1 MIKLLRFR
9 PKFARTLS
17 SRPFLAIRAFHRR
30 ILATA
35 VVCLAAVPVWGQ
47 ATAQNFILLRRDFQV
62 ADGTFSVTTGDFDG
76 DKKPD
81 LLLIGNFGLSL
92 LRGTGDG
99 TFQPGITTATGTTGG
114 FPFPILVADFNRD
127 GRMDV
132 PIGTNLYLGQPDGS
146 FRILRQTDPLF
157 LMSPYIS
164 SLITADFNED
174 GIPDL
179 AGFDGSS
186 YRILLGNGDG
196 TFQRSFSIAG
206 AAPLGIIGGS
216 ALSYA
221 TDINQDG
228 HVDLVLR
235 STWVLDNPTVF
246 RIFKGNGKGSFQE
259 ATSVRVPLRGA
270 QLAAQ
275 GDFNG
280 DQIIDWA
287 LNSGNASCIL
297 FGNPDGTF
305 QDQTPLDAYVG
316 LSGDF
321 DSDGR
326 PDLVLINGQATIY
339 LGTGNG
345 FSPSVKASGGYPILS
360 ADWNGDGRLDL
371 VTSQSGYVSILL
383 NMPLAPG
390 EIAITAVES
399 SATPLAIVAPGS
411 LASLYGSGLSTGTE
425 ASPMLSGTLAETQLQ
440 VRDAAGQAL
449 AAELLY
455 VSPNQINFRIPP
467 AAAVGDASIDVS
479 NGTGAF
485 VRMGTAQ
492 VEAAAPTLFACGGNT
507 IIAVAEPGEDTFT
520 FEPPPCPGDQLRFP
534 AIVTF
539 YGTGF
544 AGATVDNTQVWV
556 HGLPLK
562 PLYVGPAGTVPGLD
576 KVVIR
581 VEQKDLVQS
590 QGDSLDGY
598 ASWVYITLEGR
609 KTNGGYT
616 GIY

>member
-1 MIKLLRFR
+1 MIKLLM
-9 PKFARTLS
+9 
-17 SRPFLAIRAFHRR
+17 RR

-35 VVCLAAVPVWGQ
+35 FAFFAAVPVWGQ
-47 ATAQNFILLRRDFQV
+47 DTAQNFTMLRRDFQV
-62 ADGTFSVTTGDFDG
+62 ADGTSSVITGDFDG
-76 DKKPD
+76 DKRPD
-81 LLLIGNFGLSL
+81 LLLIGSFGLSL
-92 LRGTGDG
+92 LRGNGDG
-99 TFQPGITTATGTTGG
+99 TFQPGITTAAGTIGG
-114 FPFPILVADFNRD
+114 FPFPSAVADFNGD
-127 GRMDV
+127 GKMDV
-132 PIGTNLYLGQPDGS
+132 PIGTDLYLGQADGS

-157 LMSPYIS
+157 LVSPYVS

-174 GIPDL
+174 CTPDL

-186 YRILLGNGDG
+186 YRVLLGKGDG
-196 TFQRSFSIAG
+196 TFQRSFSISGVAIPG
-206 AAPLGIIGGS
+206 VIGGTVR
-216 ALSYA
+216 SYT
-221 TDINQDG
+221 TDINHDG
-228 HVDLVLR
+228 HADLVLR
-235 STWVLDNPTVF
+235 STDFADSPTVF
-246 RIFKGNGKGSFQE
+246 RIFKGNGEGSFQE
-259 ATSVRVPLRGA
+259 ARSVRVSLRGA

-287 LNSGNASCIL
+287 LNTGNASSL
-297 FGNPDGTF
+297 LLGNADGTF
-305 QDQTPLDAYVG
+305 QEPTPLDAYVG

-339 LGTGNG
+339 LGSGHG
-345 FSPSVKASGGYPILS
+345 FSPSVRVSGGYPILS

-383 NMPLAPG
+383 NKPLAPG
-390 EIAITAVES
+390 ENAIIAVES

-411 LASLYGSGLSTGTE
+411 LATLFGSGLSTGTE
-425 ASPMLSGTLAETQLQ
+425 ASPILSGTLAGIKLQ
-440 VRDAAGQAL
+440 VRDAAGQTL
-449 AAELLY
+449 PAELLY

-467 AAAVGDASIDVS
+467 TATVGDATVDIATA
-479 NGTGAF
+479 TGAF
-485 VRMGTAQ
+485 FPLGVAQ
-492 VEAAAPTLFACGGNT
+492 VEASAPTLFGCGAGTNEL
-507 IIAVAEPGEDTFT
+507 IAVGEPGADSFS

-562 PLYVGPAGTVPGLD
+562 PLYVGPAETVPGLD

-581 VEQKDLVQS
+581 VQQSDLVQS

-598 ASWVYITLEGR
+598 ASWVYITMAGR

>member
-1 MIKLLRFR
+1 M
-9 PKFARTLS
+9 
-17 SRPFLAIRAFHRR
+17 RR
-30 ILATA
+30 NLATA
-35 VVCLAAVPVWGQ
+35 FVFLAAVPVRGQ
-47 ATAQNFILLRRDFQV
+47 AAQSFTMLRRDFQV
-62 ADGTFSVTTGDFDG
+62 ADGTSSITTGDFDG

-81 LLLIGNFGLSL
+81 LLLIGSFGLSL

-114 FPFPILVADFNRD
+114 FPFPILVADFNGD

-132 PIGTNLYLGQPDGS
+132 PIGTDLYLGQADGS

-157 LMSPYIS
+157 LVSPYIS

-174 GIPDL
+174 GTPDL

-186 YRILLGNGDG
+186 YRVLLGKGDG
-196 TFQRSFSIAG
+196 TFQRSFSISGVAIAG
-206 AAPLGIIGGS
+206 VIGGTVR
-216 ALSYA
+216 SYT
-221 TDINQDG
+221 TDINRDG
-228 HVDLVLR
+228 HVDLALR
-235 STWVLDNPTVF
+235 STDFADNPTVF
-246 RIFKGNGKGSFQE
+246 RIFNGNGKGSFQE
-259 ATSVRVPLRGA
+259 ARSVRVPLRGA

-287 LNSGNASCIL
+287 LNTGNASSL
-297 FGNPDGTF
+297 LLGNPDGTF
-305 QDQTPLDAYVG
+305 QEPTPLDAYVG

-326 PDLVLINGQATIY
+326 PDLVLINGRATIY
-339 LGTGNG
+339 LGSGHG
-345 FSPSVKASGGYPILS
+345 FSPSVRASGGYPILS

-383 NMPLAPG
+383 NMQVVPG
-390 EIAITAVES
+390 ENAITAIES
-399 SATPLAIVAPGS
+399 SATPLAVVAPGS
-411 LASLYGSGLSTGTE
+411 LATLFGSGLSTGTE
-425 ASPMLSGTLAETQLQ
+425 ASPILSGTLAGTQLQ
-440 VRDAAGQAL
+440 VRDAAGQTL
-449 AAELLY
+449 PAELLY

-467 AAAVGDASIDVS
+467 TATLGDATVAIAS
-479 NGTGAF
+479 GTGAF
-485 VRMGTAQ
+485 VPMGVAQ
-492 VEAAAPTLFACGGNT
+492 VEASAPTLFGCGRGTNSV
-507 IIAVAEPGEDTFT
+507 IAAAEPGADSFS

-534 AIVTF
+534 AIVTL

-581 VEQKDLVQS
+581 VQQSDLVQS

-598 ASWVYITLEGR
+598 ASWVYITMAGR